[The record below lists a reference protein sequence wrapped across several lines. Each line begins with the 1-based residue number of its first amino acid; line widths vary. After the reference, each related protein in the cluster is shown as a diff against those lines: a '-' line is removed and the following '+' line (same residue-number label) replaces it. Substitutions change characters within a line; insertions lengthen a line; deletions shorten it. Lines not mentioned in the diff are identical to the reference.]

1 MKKILLA
8 VPNEAVLLRINIIH
22 LYIKRSFVNHKQEQ
36 FFQNLHVVQN
46 HVLMEENVK
55 MLVAPSRVTVVLDI
69 KGNDVRI

>member
-22 LYIKRSFVNHKQEQ
+22 LNIKRSFVNHKQEQ

-46 HVLMEENVK
+46 HVLVEENVK